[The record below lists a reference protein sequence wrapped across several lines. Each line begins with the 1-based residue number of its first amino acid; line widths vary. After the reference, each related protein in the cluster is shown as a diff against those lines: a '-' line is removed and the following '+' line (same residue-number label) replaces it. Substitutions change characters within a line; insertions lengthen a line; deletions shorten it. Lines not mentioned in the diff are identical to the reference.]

1 MRPAASA
8 ASGERMGA
16 FIATK
21 EHRRFAEFADAVRK
35 HRYIGLCFGAAGV
48 GKTCSA
54 RRYARWD
61 IAEPLLTTWGPRE
74 ESDDKVYKA
83 LAQNRAVFYTPTV
96 CCPFRELHGGIAKL
110 MSRVG
115 ICINSH
121 IHRDKLVQTG
131 LTSELAEVLIVD
143 EAERLSN
150 TGLDHLRDLFDRTG
164 IGVILVGMPGI
175 EKRLSRYPQL
185 YSRVGFAHHYRPL
198 HGDELAFV
206 LTRHWRQLGLSLE
219 GADFTDAQASAAIAR
234 ITGGNF
240 RLLHRLFV
248 QIERILKINDLSV
261 ITDDVV
267 EAARST
273 LVIGAT

>member
-1 MRPAASA
+1 MTAAA
-8 ASGERMGA
+8 AGERAGA

-48 GKTCSA
+48 GKTCST
-54 RRYARWD
+54 RRYARWNA
-61 IAEPLLTTWGPRE
+61 AEPLLTTWGPRDA
-74 ESDDKVYKA
+74 SDDKVYAA
-83 LAQNRAVFYTPTV
+83 LAQHRAIFYTPTV
-96 CCPFRELHGGIAKL
+96 CCPFRELHGCIAKL
-110 MSRVG
+110 ISRVG

-121 IHRDKLVQTG
+121 LHRAKLVQTSHSSD
-131 LTSELAEVLIVD
+131 LPEVLIVD
-143 EAERLSN
+143 EAERLTN

-164 IGVILVGMPGI
+164 IGVILVGMPGV

-198 HGDELAFV
+198 QGDELAFV

-240 RLLHRLFV
+240 RLLHRMFV
-248 QIERILKINDLSV
+248 QIERILKINGLSV

>member
-1 MRPAASA
+1 MTAATA
-8 ASGERMGA
+8 GERTGA

-48 GKTCSA
+48 GKTYSA

-61 IAEPLLTTWGPRE
+61 VAEPLLTTWGPRE
-74 ESDDKVYKA
+74 ASDDKVYEA
-83 LAQNRAVFYTPTV
+83 LAQNRAIFYTPTV
-96 CCPFRELHGGIAKL
+96 CCPFRELHGSIGKL
-110 MSRVG
+110 ISRVG

-121 IHRDKLVQTG
+121 IYRDKLVQT
-131 LTSELAEVLIVD
+131 SRSSDLAEVLIVD
-143 EAERLSN
+143 EAERLTN

-198 HGDELAFV
+198 QGDELPFV
-206 LTRHWRQLGLSLE
+206 LTRHWRRLGLALDD
-219 GADFTDAQASAAIAR
+219 ADFTDAQAIASIAR

-248 QIERILKINDLSV
+248 QIGRILKINGLSV

>member
-1 MRPAASA
+1 MTVAAA
-8 ASGERMGA
+8 GERTGA

-54 RRYARWD
+54 RRYAGWNV
-61 IAEPLLTTWGPRE
+61 AKPLLTTWGPRE
-74 ESDDKVYKA
+74 KSDDKVYEA
-83 LAQNRAVFYTPTV
+83 LAQNRAIFYTPTV
-96 CCPFRELHGGIAKL
+96 CCPFRELQGDI
-110 MSRVG
+110 SRLITQVSV
-115 ICINSH
+115 CIGSH
-121 IHRDKLVQTG
+121 VHKEKLVQPG
-131 LTSELAEVLIVD
+131 QMSDLAEILIVD

-150 TGLDHLRDLFDRTG
+150 TCLDHLRDLFDRTG
-164 IGVILVGMPGI
+164 IGVVLVGMPGI

-198 HGDELAFV
+198 QGDELSFV
-206 LTRHWRQLGLSLE
+206 LTRHWRRLGLALDD
-219 GADFTDAQASAAIAR
+219 ADFTDTQAIASIAR

-248 QIERILKINDLSV
+248 QIGRILKINGLSV

-273 LVIGAT
+273 LVVGAT